1 MKKLLSLALV
11 MAMFLGLAVPA
22 FAEAYPDP
30 DVVYPGNEV
39 RIYTDDFYWEDEDGD
54 LIPLACELDKE
65 YFAGVTPRW
74 SKGGNYI
81 DRVYFD
87 DGDDYVTIVFKD
99 DIDVSSEKD
108 IIGSLRIRDSDAK
121 RTYVCEIEEGDL
133 ILGVMEKV
141 NMETDGDREFSL
153 PWDYQTNKVK
163 FVSEDGEDYGTFT
176 ANFNTDSGK
185 KIAYFSTK
193 IVEQSPLYLGYN
205 QNANMTLVKK
215 YSNANLRFITWSA
228 NPTFDITG
236 KLGIYMEPEEFIY
249 GVKDDNTLYRLGGT
263 YDTKTGAYVIST
275 ATLGSYVI
283 SNKQLVTSGSSSGS
297 GTSTS
302 TPASSSSTAPA
313 PSSSSSAAPAPS
325 SSSSVAPAPS
335 SSSAA
340 PSSSEAASDSS
351 ASSEPDTDGSSSSES
366 VAPSSSEVESSE
378 PESEATDAD
387 AEEDK
392 GGFPLVPVLIGVL
405 VVVIVICV
413 AVVVLG
419 NRGGSGRGKKK
430 KFDDWDD

>member
-30 DVVYPGNEV
+30 DVVYPGNET
-39 RIYTDDFYWEDEDGD
+39 RIYTDDFYWEDDDGD
-54 LIPLACELDKE
+54 MIPLACELDKE

-74 SKGGNYI
+74 KKGGNYI

-108 IIGSLRIRDSDAK
+108 IIGSLQIRDRDAK

-133 ILGVMEKV
+133 ILGIMDKV

-163 FVSEDGEDYGTFT
+163 FVSEDGEDYGTFN
-176 ANFNTDSGK
+176 ANFNTETGE
-185 KIAYFSTK
+185 KIAYFTTK

-205 QNANMTLVKK
+205 QNDNMTLVKK
-215 YSNANLRFITWSA
+215 YSDADLRFITWSA

-263 YDTKTGAYVIST
+263 YDSKTGAYVIST

-283 SNKQLVTSGSSSGS
+283 SDKQLVTSGSSSGS
-297 GTSTS
+297 GTSTAPSSSS
-302 TPASSSSTAPA
+302 TAPAPSSSSTAPA
-313 PSSSSSAAPAPS
+313 PSSSSSAAPS
-325 SSSSVAPAPS
+325 SSSSVAP
-335 SSSAA
+335 
-340 PSSSEAASDSS
+340 SSSEASSD
-351 ASSEPDTDGSSSSES
+351 SSSSEES
-366 VAPSSSEVESSE
+366 ATSDSSSSEVVESSSSEAESSE
-378 PESEATDAD
+378 PESEATDVE

-405 VVVIVICV
+405 VVVVIICV

-419 NRGGSGRGKKK
+419 NRGSGRSKKK

>member
-30 DVVYPGNEV
+30 DVVYPGNET
-39 RIYTDDFYWEDEDGD
+39 RIYTDDFYWEDDDGD
-54 LIPLACELDKE
+54 MIPLACELDKE

-74 SKGGNYI
+74 KKGGNYI

-108 IIGSLRIRDSDAK
+108 IIGSLQIRDRDAK

-133 ILGVMEKV
+133 ILGIMDKV

-163 FVSEDGEDYGTFT
+163 FVSEDGEDYGTFN
-176 ANFNTDSGK
+176 ANFNTETGE
-185 KIAYFSTK
+185 KIAYFTTK

-205 QNANMTLVKK
+205 QNDNMTLVKK
-215 YSNANLRFITWSA
+215 YSDADLRFITWSA

-263 YDTKTGAYVIST
+263 YDSKTGAYVIST

-283 SNKQLVTSGSSSGS
+283 SDKQLVTSGSSSGS
-297 GTSTS
+297 STSTS
-302 TPASSSSTAPA
+302 TAPSSSSTAPA
-313 PSSSSSAAPAPS
+313 PSSSSTAPAPS

-335 SSSAA
+335 SSEASSDSSSSEESATSDSSSSEVVES
-340 PSSSEAASDSS
+340 SSSEA
-351 ASSEPDTDGSSSSES
+351 
-366 VAPSSSEVESSE
+366 ESSE
-378 PESEATDAD
+378 PESEATDVE

-405 VVVIVICV
+405 VVVVIICV

-419 NRGGSGRGKKK
+419 NRGSGRSKKK